1 MPCTGIPFDVVSIFI
16 SQDRA
21 YYNCPI
27 LTVVSIYRDRGRT
40 VLYKVIFG
48 ISRTSYF
55 TYKGTKKRGQ
65 YKINQ
70 HFSFFIFVIILYL

>member
-1 MPCTGIPFDVVSIFI
+1 MPCTGIPFDNVSIFI

-21 YYNCPI
+21 YYYKCPI

-55 TYKGTKKRGQ
+55 TTKVRKNERNT
-65 YKINQ
+65 KENQ
-70 HFSFFIFVIILYL
+70 HFLSSFS

>member
-1 MPCTGIPFDVVSIFI
+1 MPCTGIPFDIVLIFI

-21 YYNCPI
+21 YYYKCPI

-48 ISRTSYF
+48 ISRTLYSSTNATLHF
-55 TYKGTKKRGQ
+55 VKKSEGNTK
-65 YKINQ
+65 
-70 HFSFFIFVIILYL
+70 

>member
-1 MPCTGIPFDVVSIFI
+1 MPCTGIPFDIVSIFI

-21 YYNCPI
+21 YYYKCPI

-48 ISRTSYF
+48 ISRISYF
-55 TYKGTKKRGQ
+55 TTKVRKNERNT
-65 YKINQ
+65 KENQ
-70 HFSFFIFVIILYL
+70 HFLCIPE

>member
-1 MPCTGIPFDVVSIFI
+1 MPCTGIPFDIVSIFI

-21 YYNCPI
+21 YYYKCPI

-48 ISRTSYF
+48 ISRILYSP
-55 TYKGTKKRGQ
+55 TKVRKNERNT
-65 YKINQ
+65 KENQ
-70 HFSFFIFVIILYL
+70 HFLCIPE

>member
-1 MPCTGIPFDVVSIFI
+1 MPCTGIPFDIVSIFI

-21 YYNCPI
+21 YYYKCPI

-48 ISRTSYF
+48 IFRTSYF
-55 TYKGTKKRGQ
+55 TTKVRKSEDNT
-65 YKINQ
+65 K
-70 HFSFFIFVIILYL
+70 

>member
-1 MPCTGIPFDVVSIFI
+1 MPCTGIPFDIVSIFI

-21 YYNCPI
+21 YYYKCPI

-48 ISRTSYF
+48 ISRIPYF
-55 TYKGTKKRGQ
+55 LCKGTKK
-65 YKINQ
+65 
-70 HFSFFIFVIILYL
+70 

>member
-1 MPCTGIPFDVVSIFI
+1 MPCTGIPFDVVSIFV

-21 YYNCPI
+21 YYYKCPI

-48 ISRTSYF
+48 ISRMLYS
-55 TYKGTKKRGQ
+55 GTNATLHFVKKSEGNT
-65 YKINQ
+65 K
-70 HFSFFIFVIILYL
+70 

>member
-1 MPCTGIPFDVVSIFI
+1 MPCTGIPFDIVSIFI

-21 YYNCPI
+21 YYYKCPI

-48 ISRTSYF
+48 ISRTLYF
-55 TYKGTKKRGQ
+55 PTKVRKNERNT
-65 YKINQ
+65 KENQ
-70 HFSFFIFVIILYL
+70 HFLCIPE

>member
-1 MPCTGIPFDVVSIFI
+1 MPVQGIPFDIVSIFI

-21 YYNCPI
+21 YYYKCPI

-55 TYKGTKKRGQ
+55 TTKVRKSEDDT
-65 YKINQ
+65 K
-70 HFSFFIFVIILYL
+70 